1 MLAPMSAGKATLI
14 IFRIGSIGDTVVA
27 LPCFH
32 AIARAFP
39 HHRRV
44 LLTNALA
51 SAKESSVESVLQGTG
66 LIDSTV
72 YFPVGEGKVRSAAGL
87 VQRLRAQ
94 GADTLVY
101 LTPRTSTLQVYR
113 DLLFF
118 RAAGI
123 RHFIGLPLPPKS
135 LECRVHPQSG
145 MVEHEVEH
153 LARTLAPDITVELTD
168 PNWDLRLSGAEVSVA
183 AERLAHLPAHLP
195 LVAMSPGAKIA
206 AKDWGEQNWAALID
220 QLQERLPPMSIVFVG
235 APSEHSLVRRLV
247 ERWSGPWI
255 NLCGELTPRESA
267 AALGK
272 CALLVCHDSGP
283 MHLAVSQ
290 GTPCVALFGS
300 YNRPRQWFPYGEQ
313 HRVLHEPR
321 GVQAIRVDAVT
332 EAMAASLPT
341 VHRVPD
347 RSLRQRI
354 VPLSAAGRH

>member
-1 MLAPMSAGKATLI
+1 MSAGKDTLI

-39 HHRRV
+39 DHHRV

-66 LIDSTV
+66 LIDGTV
-72 YFPVGEGKVRSAAGL
+72 YFPVGDGKLRSAAGL

-94 GADTLVY
+94 RADTLVY

-135 LECRVHPQSG
+135 RECRVHPTSG

-153 LARTLAPDITVELTD
+153 LARTLAPQISVELTD
-168 PNWDLRLSGAEVSVA
+168 PNWDLRLSIAEVGTA
-183 AERLAHLPAHLP
+183 AGKLFSLPAHLP
-195 LVAMSPGAKIA
+195 LVAMSPGAKIP

-220 QLQERLPPMSIVFVG
+220 QARERLSPMSMVFVG
-235 APSEHSLVRRLV
+235 ATSEHSLVRRLV

-255 NLCGELTPRESA
+255 NLCGALTPRESA
-267 AALGK
+267 AVLGK
-272 CALLVCHDSGP
+272 CRLLVCQDSGP
-283 MHLAVSQ
+283 MHLDAIQ
-290 GTPCVALFGS
+290 GTPCIALIGT
-300 YNRPRQWFPYGEQ
+300 NKRPRQWFPYGEQ
-313 HRVLHEPR
+313 HRVLYEPR
-321 GVQAIRVDAVT
+321 GVRAIRVDDVAD
-332 EAMAASLPT
+332 AMA
-341 VHRVPD
+341 V
-347 RSLRQRI
+347 SLRPMHEAPDQPM
-354 VPLSAAGRH
+354 PLRVLPLRAAGQH

>member
-1 MLAPMSAGKATLI
+1 MNAGRDTLI

-39 HHRRV
+39 DHRRV

-72 YFPVGEGKVRSAAGL
+72 YFPVGDGKVRSAAGL

-94 GADTLVY
+94 GARQLVY

-135 LECRVHPQSG
+135 LECRVHPNSG

-153 LARTLAPDITVELTD
+153 LARTLAPDISVELTD
-168 PNWDLRLSGAEVSVA
+168 PNWDLRLSAAEVSTAVGK
-183 AERLAHLPAHLP
+183 LSGLPAHLP
-195 LVAMSPGAKIA
+195 RVALSPGAKIA

-220 QLQERLPPMSIVFVG
+220 QAQSRLPPMSMVFVG
-235 APSEHSLVRRLV
+235 GPSEHSLVRRLV

-267 AALGK
+267 AVLGK
-272 CALLVCHDSGP
+272 CSLLVCHDSGP
-283 MHLAVSQ
+283 MHLAASQ
-290 GTPCVALFGS
+290 GTACIALFGT

-313 HRVLHEPR
+313 HRVLYEPR
-321 GVQAIRVDAVT
+321 GVRAIRVEEVAD
-332 EAMAASLPT
+332 AMAASVVAARP
-341 VHRVPD
+341 VPEQSP
-347 RSLRQRI
+347 RPRI
-354 VPLSAAGRH
+354 MALSAAGRR